1 MLTPHVIDPFVSFL
15 SPTQDV
21 STVQLLRQRDVTGAE
36 LMSDTAD
43 RDDMARK
50 EREAALKERRT
61 IRHEQ
66 FDETYR
72 RNEKE
77 RGLRQEQREAVR
89 EESRAAWD
97 RDFESREKAFRQ
109 EQEAREKARKE

>member
-1 MLTPHVIDPFVSFL
+1 M
-15 SPTQDV
+15 
-21 STVQLLRQRDVTGAE
+21 QLLRQRDVTEAE
-36 LMSDTAD
+36 LMSDAAD

-50 EREAALKERRT
+50 EREAAVEEKRT

-77 RGLRQEQREAVR
+77 RDLRREQRDAANEKSR
-89 EESRAAWD
+89 EAWD
-97 RDFESREKAFRQ
+97 RDYENRREAFRKA
-109 EQEAREKARKE
+109 QEAEK